1 MTSDMK
7 TAGLALTLVFAGL
20 IAAASASAETS
31 QGDHRE
37 PDAAVLSRIRSTA
50 MSSDWAWDE
59 LETLTDTIGPRL
71 SGSPQLSAAI
81 DRFAHDLR
89 ALGAEVTLQPSKVD
103 HWVRGESQAEL
114 VGYPGQPPGVTQR
127 LHLTSLGGSSATAA
141 GGIEANVIVVRDFG
155 DLHAHA
161 TEARG
166 AIVLFDARFDQGLAD
181 SGQAG
186 PAYGQAVQYRG
197 KGPSEAASLG
207 AAAALVRS
215 VGGADYRL
223 PHTGLTQW
231 SDHQAP
237 IPAAALS
244 SEDTDLILRLAAR
257 GPVRMRL
264 LVEAQTLPDADSFN
278 VIADWPGYES
288 PNEYVV
294 VSGHLDSWDLGT
306 GATDDGVGVVAAAGV
321 IQALQHLKLHARRTI
336 RFIGWTDEEFG
347 GRGADTYFTSVGPA
361 ISDHCAAIESDAGAG
376 RPVGLLAAVPKESL
390 AALRPVTDALAPV
403 GATVILRQ
411 DRAVGTDIAPL
422 QAAGVPGFAPFVDT
436 RRYFDY
442 HHTAADTLDKVDPHY
457 LQSQVAAMSVL
468 AYFLA
473 DRPDCL
479 PRYPIKS
486 ER

>member
-1 MTSDMK
+1 MK
-7 TAGLALTLVFAGL
+7 APARALTLWSGLL
-20 IAAASASAETS
+20 IAAAPALAETS
-31 QGDHRE
+31 QGDRPE
-37 PDAAVLSRIRSTA
+37 ADAAVLSRIESTA
-50 MSSDWAWDE
+50 ISSSWAWDE

-81 DRFAHDLR
+81 DQLAHELR
-89 ALGAEVTLQPSKVD
+89 ALGAQVTLQPSKVD

-114 VGYPGQPPGVTQR
+114 VSYPGQPPGVMQR
-127 LHLTSLGGSSATAA
+127 LQLTSLGGSSATPT
-141 GGIEANVIVVRDFG
+141 GGIEADVIVIRDFD
-155 DLHAHA
+155 DLHARA
-161 TEARG
+161 TQVRG
-166 AIVLFDARFDQGLAD
+166 AIVLFDSRFDEALAEN
-181 SGQAG
+181 GHAG
-186 PAYGQAVQYRG
+186 PAYGRAVQYRA

-215 VGGADYRL
+215 IGGADYRL
-223 PHTGLTQW
+223 PHTGLTEW
-231 SDHQAP
+231 NDHQAP

-244 SEDTDLILRLAAR
+244 SEDADLVMRLSAR

-264 LVEAQTLPDADSFN
+264 LITAQTLPDADSFN

-288 PNEYVV
+288 PHEYVV

-306 GATDDGVGVVAAAGV
+306 GAIDDGVGVVAAAGV
-321 IQALQHLKLHARRTI
+321 IQTLQQLKLHARRTI

-347 GRGADTYFTSVGPA
+347 GRGAGTYSNSLGSA
-361 ISDHCAAIESDAGAG
+361 ISGHCAAIESDAGAG
-376 RPVGLLAAVPKESL
+376 RLLGLLAALPKPSL
-390 AALRPVTDALAPV
+390 AALKPVTEALAPL
-403 GATVILRQ
+403 GATLLLQQ

-422 QAAGVPGFAPFVDT
+422 QAAGVPGFAPLVDT

-442 HHTAADTLDKVDPHY
+442 HHSAADTLDKVDRRY
-457 LQSQVAAMSVL
+457 FQSQVAAMSVL

-486 ER
+486 EP